1 VSLAPALEELMR
13 RIFAALVVVSVFT
26 GCVKKKNDDGL
37 TYAQAREALD
47 EAQLATE
54 AATLLDGTVE
64 ISTNFTIGQA
74 VEAAAAELRSFVASQ
89 LPCAEV
95 TLSAAT
101 LEVEYGKKPGN
112 CRFKGQTYSGTHAI
126 TVARN
131 DQGNVQVD
139 HTWTNLTNGKVSVSG
154 TAEVTWNFTARSRTV
169 VHTLTWTRVSDGRTA
184 TGSGDRTQTVL
195 EGGLLEGIKIDGT
208 REWSGDAGSWDLA
221 ISGVEMRWV
230 DPVPQSG
237 SYVLRTPA
245 GRSATLS
252 FARKDAS
259 VITVSVESG
268 DKQFS
273 FDVRSL

>member
-1 VSLAPALEELMR
+1 MR
-13 RIFAALVVVSVFT
+13 RYVPALVVLSLAVS
-26 GCVKKKNDDGL
+26 CKPKKSDDGL
-37 TYAQAREALD
+37 TYAQAKEAL
-47 EAQLATE
+47 EESQLATE

-74 VEAAAAELRSFVASQ
+74 VEAAAAQLRDFVASQ
-89 LPCAEV
+89 LPCAEI

-112 CRFKGQTYSGTHAI
+112 CTFKGQTYSGSHAI
-126 TVARN
+126 TVSRN
-131 DQGNVQVD
+131 ENGNVEVD
-139 HTWTNLTNGKVSVSG
+139 HVWTDITNGKVSVSG
-154 TAEVTWNFTARSRTV
+154 TAQVTWNLSAKSRTV

-195 EGGLLEGIKIDGT
+195 DGGLLEGIKVDGT
-208 REWSGDAGSWDLA
+208 REWSGKAGTWDLA
-221 ISGVEMRWV
+221 INDVEMRWI

-252 FARKDAS
+252 FARKDATA
-259 VITVSVESG
+259 ITVTVESG
-268 DKQFS
+268 DKNFS
-273 FDVRSL
+273 FDVRSTGGGL

>member
-1 VSLAPALEELMR
+1 MRRYVPALLL
-13 RIFAALVVVSVFT
+13 ASLLA
-26 GCVKKKNDDGL
+26 GCPKKKDDEGL

-74 VEAAAAELRSFVASQ
+74 VEAAAAELRSFVQSQ
-89 LPCAEV
+89 LPCAEI

-101 LEVEYGKKPGN
+101 LTVEYGKKPGN
-112 CRFKGQTYSGTHAI
+112 CTFKGQTYSGTHSI

-131 DQGNVQVD
+131 EQGNVEVD

-154 TAEVTWNFTARSRTV
+154 TADVTWNLSAKSRTV

-195 EGGLLEGIKIDGT
+195 DGGLLEGIKVNGT
-208 REWSGDAGSWDLA
+208 REWSGNAGTWDLA
-221 ISGVEMRWV
+221 INDVEMRWV

-237 SYVLRTPA
+237 SYVIHTPA

-259 VITVSVESG
+259 VITVAVESG
-268 DKQFS
+268 DKKFS
-273 FDVRSL
+273 FDVRSR